1 MGMEHVKSRAVNWH
15 SINIVPENIDKKI
28 LRDFLDVSLKFV
40 ELVDKKFAKINQNL
54 LRTLKINKIK
64 KSYRWVSVIIYPFL

>member
-40 ELVDKKFAKINQNL
+40 ELVDKKFA
-54 LRTLKINKIK
+54 
-64 KSYRWVSVIIYPFL
+64 